1 MLRLRL
7 RDYKLR
13 LYYWF
18 FNYLRYN
25 LVYCYKSQLLLR
37 VTTAFVVSLS

>member
-13 LYYWF
+13 LYYWV
-18 FNYLRYN
+18 FNYCQYN
-25 LVYCYKSQLLLR
+25 LIYCYKSQLLLR
-37 VTTAFVVSLS
+37 VTNAFVVSLS